1 MAFPNLSVVFLL
13 FYLNLFFDIVSLV
26 WATIEL
32 MIAVEVF
39 GFVLG
44 FLKVR
49 EDTKDDLISL
59 FERGSDFF
67 EGVHIE
73 GFNFFEV

>member
-44 FLKVR
+44 FLKIR
-49 EDTKDDLISL
+49 KDAKNDLISL

-67 EGVHIE
+67 EGVYIE